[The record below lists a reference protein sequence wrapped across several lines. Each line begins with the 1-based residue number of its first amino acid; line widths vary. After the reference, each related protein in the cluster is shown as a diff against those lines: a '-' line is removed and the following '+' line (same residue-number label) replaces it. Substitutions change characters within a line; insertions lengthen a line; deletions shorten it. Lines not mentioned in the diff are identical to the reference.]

1 MVVEHGVVTGEV
13 RGLEV
18 CRVVDDRTTG
28 DGVRLEVGVGAHD
41 REAFA
46 IIHGDVP
53 DGRGPRRR
61 RRRRRRGTVAR
72 TRRGTR

>member
-18 CRVVDDRTTG
+18 CRVVDVD
-28 DGVRLEVGVGAHD
+28 DGGGRVRLEVGVGPHD

-53 DGRGPRRR
+53 TRAALAGVVAAVAAARRP
-61 RRRRRRGTVAR
+61 
-72 TRRGTR
+72 TRPGIR